1 MWCFR
6 KTIVSELSLRF
17 ATCYFVIIKTWVSSG
32 CRISAIGWVIS
43 RWFLFWARQQRGMH
57 VPSALKVSDSG
68 GFHTAEC
75 LLVLFW
81 YRVKWRYGGIKKMD
95 NMTETNDRERHWKDD
110 GWHPVEAMSVLVGG
124 VLVTYHFRLRP
135 RETQAP
141 WGSSSFSNPVM
152 PNLEMNQASF
162 YESGPIVHAHTSDV
176 KRSHMSA
183 LNVRSG
189 VTLRS
194 PALPFNIPL

>member
-1 MWCFR
+1 MLFR
-6 KTIVSELSLRF
+6 HHQNVGVIWLQDFRHWMIHFALVFILSPTTTWHARAIFSE
-17 ATCYFVIIKTWVSSG
+17 
-32 CRISAIGWVIS
+32 
-43 RWFLFWARQQRGMH
+43 
-57 VPSALKVSDSG
+57 VSDSG

-95 NMTETNDRERHWKDD
+95 NMTETNDRERHWKAQCRGWTGEMDD
-110 GWHPVEAMSVLVGG
+110 THWKRWVCWWGVFWWLIISVWDPERHRPPGAAV
-124 VLVTYHFRLRP
+124 HF
-135 RETQAP
+135 
-141 WGSSSFSNPVM
+141 PVM

>member
-1 MWCFR
+1 MLSKNNCERALPEIRNMLFR
-6 KTIVSELSLRF
+6 HHQNVGVIWLQDFRHWMSHFALVFILSPTTTWHARAICSE
-17 ATCYFVIIKTWVSSG
+17 
-32 CRISAIGWVIS
+32 
-43 RWFLFWARQQRGMH
+43 
-57 VPSALKVSDSG
+57 VSDSG

-110 GWHPVEAMSVLVGG
+110 GWHPMEAMSVLVGG